1 MVGEKIKQLITV
13 SGKSVENIAEAL
25 NMSPQNL
32 YKMLKKDS
40 IDTKHLSK
48 LSKLLNV
55 PIDFFFD
62 DTQTVFGP
70 DLSIRGDKNKT
81 IAGNHNVV
89 NEPTAEY
96 SNGTVKA
103 LQEKVNMLEEM
114 LRQANKLIEEKER
127 FIQVLLK
134 K

>member
-81 IAGNHNVV
+81 IAGNNNVLNEQV
-89 NEPTAEY
+89 NNTTIATLE
-96 SNGTVKA
+96 
-103 LQEKVNMLEEM
+103 EKVKMLEEM